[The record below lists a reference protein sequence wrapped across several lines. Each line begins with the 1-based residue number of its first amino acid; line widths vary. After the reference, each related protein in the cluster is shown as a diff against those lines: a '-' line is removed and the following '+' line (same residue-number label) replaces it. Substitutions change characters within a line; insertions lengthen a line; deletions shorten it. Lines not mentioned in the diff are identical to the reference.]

1 MSSKIAVEHLEVG
14 MYVHLDVGW
23 LAHPFPLSSFR
34 ITEPEQIAVIRSLGL
49 AHVRWS
55 PERSALP
62 TPTTRT
68 AGAADPDQPDAADAG
83 AAVARAAVAET
94 AEDTAARRNRERLDA
109 QREAQQQCDRQF
121 AEAAKAWRAA
131 VDVAIARPAEARE
144 AAVTLISALAAK
156 LRLSD
161 EIGIRLVAAGG
172 GDRIAAHALNVT
184 IVSLLLGRALGMD
197 DRELH
202 DLGLGAMLH
211 DLGKV
216 ELPDRVRHLDPGAS
230 PSEVAAYR
238 EHVAKGVA
246 LGRRM
251 DIADAALAV
260 LAQHHEHADASGFPS
275 RVGGDQITLAS
286 RIVGIA
292 NRYDNLCNPQGRVPP
307 LTPHEAVAMVF
318 AQGRTRHDPRVLGAF
333 IRMMGVYP
341 AGSLV
346 QLTDDRFG
354 LVVGA
359 NTTRSLKPRVL
370 VHDPKVPRREALLM
384 DLEESPHLGI
394 RRSLT
399 VARLPPA
406 AAEYLDPRP
415 RVAYFFE
422 PLGPVPARV
431 ALAAPGAA
439 LAT

>member
-1 MSSKIAVEHLEVG
+1 MSSTIAVEHLEVG

-23 LAHPFPLSSFR
+23 LSHPFPLSSFR
-34 ITEPEQIAVIRSLGL
+34 ITEPEEIAVIRGLGL
-49 AHVRWS
+49 AQVRWS

-62 TPTTRT
+62 APATPP
-68 AGAADPDQPDAADAG
+68 AGAADPDHPDAADAG
-83 AAVARAAVAET
+83 AAGAAASET
-94 AEDTAARRNRERLDA
+94 AEDAAARRNRERLDA
-109 QREAQQQCDRQF
+109 QREVQQQCDRQF

-144 AAVTLISALAAK
+144 ATRTLIGALVAK

-172 GDRIAAHALNVT
+172 GDRPAAHALNVT

-197 DRELH
+197 DGELH

-216 ELPDRVRHLDPGAS
+216 ELPDRVRHLEPGAS
-230 PSEVAAYR
+230 TSEVAAYR

-275 RVGGDQITLAS
+275 RLGGDQMTLAS

-318 AQGRTRHDPRVLGAF
+318 AQGRTRHDPHVLGAF

-370 VHDPKVPRREALLM
+370 VHDPRAPRREALLM
-384 DLEESPHLGI
+384 DLEESPRLGI
-394 RRSLT
+394 RRSLAA
-399 VARLPPA
+399 ARLPPA
-406 AAEYLDPRP
+406 TAEYLDPRP

-422 PLGPVPARV
+422 PLGSAPAAVPLV
-431 ALAAPGAA
+431 APGAA
-439 LAT
+439 LAS

>member
-318 AQGRTRHDPRVLGAF
+318 AQGRTRHDPHVLGAF

>member
-1 MSSKIAVEHLEVG
+1 MSSTIAVEHLEVG

-23 LAHPFPLSSFR
+23 LSHPFPLSSFR
-34 ITEPEQIAVIRSLGL
+34 ITEPEEIAVIRGLGL
-49 AHVRWS
+49 AQVRWS

-62 TPTTRT
+62 APATPP
-68 AGAADPDQPDAADAG
+68 AGAADPDHPDAADAG
-83 AAVARAAVAET
+83 AAGAAASET
-94 AEDTAARRNRERLDA
+94 AEDAAARRNRERLDA
-109 QREAQQQCDRQF
+109 QREVQQQCDRQF

-144 AAVTLISALAAK
+144 ATRTLIGALVAK

-172 GDRIAAHALNVT
+172 GDRPAAHALNVT

-197 DRELH
+197 DGELH

-216 ELPDRVRHLDPGAS
+216 ELPDRVRHLEPGAS
-230 PSEVAAYR
+230 TSEVAAYR

-275 RVGGDQITLAS
+275 RLGGDQMTLAS

-318 AQGRTRHDPRVLGAF
+318 AQGRTRHDPHVLGAF

-370 VHDPKVPRREALLM
+370 VHDPRVPRRM
-384 DLEESPHLGI
+384 
-394 RRSLT
+394 R
-399 VARLPPA
+399 
-406 AAEYLDPRP
+406 
-415 RVAYFFE
+415 
-422 PLGPVPARV
+422 
-431 ALAAPGAA
+431 APEV
-439 LAT
+439 

>member
-1 MSSKIAVEHLEVG
+1 
-14 MYVHLDVGW
+14 
-23 LAHPFPLSSFR
+23 
-34 ITEPEQIAVIRSLGL
+34 VIRSLGL

-318 AQGRTRHDPRVLGAF
+318 AQGRTRHDPHVLGAF